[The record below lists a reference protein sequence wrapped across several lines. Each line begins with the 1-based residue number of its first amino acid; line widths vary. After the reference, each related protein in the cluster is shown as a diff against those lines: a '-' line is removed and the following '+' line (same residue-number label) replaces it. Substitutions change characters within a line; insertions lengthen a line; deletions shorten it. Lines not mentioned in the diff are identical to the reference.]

1 MLKRLASHGR
11 VVLTLAVFAAL
22 GAATPFLNDYLQS
35 IITRALVFAIMAM
48 SLDVLVGYTGL
59 RSMGHGVYFA
69 LGAYSAAI
77 MIGKMN
83 VANLLGVFGVGLGL
97 SCAAA
102 LFLGLLA
109 IRAVGVYFMM
119 ITLSFSMVM
128 WGLVYRWHTVT
139 GGDNGITGIIPPD
152 AFGLSLQ
159 DPVLFFYF
167 TFAIFMVCLGLLFL
181 LVKSPFGKTLV
192 GIRESEARMKML
204 GYNTWLHKYLA
215 FVISGTFAGISGTL
229 WAMLNRF
236 IAPTDVEL
244 VTSVEALLMVALGG
258 PATLVGPV
266 IGAGVIMFL
275 RYWVSTYIERWYM
288 FLGITYIITILYA
301 RGGIIGLV
309 ERLWSRK
316 EEAPSS
322 APDRRVAT
330 SLTTLEGR
338 KQP

>member
-1 MLKRLASHGR
+1 MLKRVARHGR
-11 VVLTLAVFAAL
+11 IVLTLAVFAAL
-22 GAATPFLNDYLQS
+22 GALTPFLNDYLQS
-35 IITRALVFAIMAM
+35 IINRALVFAIMAM
-48 SLDVLVGYTGL
+48 SLDTLVGYTGL

-77 MIGKMN
+77 MIGRMN
-83 VANLLGVFGVGLGL
+83 VSNLLGVFGAGLGL

-152 AFGLSLQ
+152 ALGLSLQ

-167 TFAIFMVCLGLLFL
+167 TFAIFMLCLGLLFL

-215 FVISGTFAGISGTL
+215 FVISGTLAGISGTL

-301 RGGIIGLV
+301 RGGIVGLV

-316 EEAPSS
+316 EEAGSS

-338 KQP
+338 KQS

>member
-1 MLKRLASHGR
+1 
-11 VVLTLAVFAAL
+11 
-22 GAATPFLNDYLQS
+22 
-35 IITRALVFAIMAM
+35 
-48 SLDVLVGYTGL
+48 
-59 RSMGHGVYFA
+59 
-69 LGAYSAAI
+69 
-77 MIGKMN
+77 
-83 VANLLGVFGVGLGL
+83 
-97 SCAAA
+97 
-102 LFLGLLA
+102 
-109 IRAVGVYFMM
+109 
-119 ITLSFSMVM
+119 
-128 WGLVYRWHTVT
+128 
-139 GGDNGITGIIPPD
+139 
-152 AFGLSLQ
+152 
-159 DPVLFFYF
+159 
-167 TFAIFMVCLGLLFL
+167 
-181 LVKSPFGKTLV
+181 
-192 GIRESEARMKML
+192 
-204 GYNTWLHKYLA
+204 
-215 FVISGTFAGISGTL
+215 
-229 WAMLNRF
+229 MLNRF